1 MSYATTRHFSVVGLA
16 AAAAIT
22 MSLNGAMLIGFNQL
36 AASPQAH
43 GSDAASQLVKADG
56 SAKQVTLPRVV
67 ITARR
72 A

>member
-1 MSYATTRHFSVVGLA
+1 MSYATTRHFSIVGLA

-22 MSLNGAMLIGFNQL
+22 MSLNGAMLIGFDHL
-36 AASPQAH
+36 AKAPHAV
-43 GSDAASQLVKADG
+43 AVSQWAKADG
-56 SAKQVTLPRVV
+56 AAKQVTLPRVV